1 MKAHPTLTARARIF
15 WLTTALVALSSFAGP
30 GVAPALAQVQLSDK
44 ARQEPQSPQSIR
56 FAAEESGFERHTRHP
71 ELLEYL
77 RALRAAS
84 PEMRLGFYGETFQGR
99 ELPYAVFSRPA
110 VTQPF
115 EAWASGKPVL
125 VLAAN
130 VHGNERTL
138 RESLL
143 VLIRD
148 LATPGTEVN
157 RWLDDLV
164 VVVVPTINPDGFEA
178 TERGIRGNSWGIDM
192 NRDYVKLEQ
201 QSVTNYIRNVLHH
214 WRPHL
219 FVDGHNGGSYPYN
232 LNYQCTSNAA
242 ADPSLTT
249 ICDEEIF
256 PLIDKRMLER
266 GFESWYY
273 TRGTR
278 TRWNVGGWQVRIGRN
293 YGGLVNSVAI
303 LFESPGGQSLE
314 TGVASGIVGY
324 KAVMEYARDNAERLI
339 SVVNNARQATAA
351 FGDGA
356 WSEIV
361 VRQTYGPE
369 PYRVK
374 YKIAEGQGN
383 DRRVIEVESDSLMKR
398 PVPTL
403 TRPRPYAYILPRDAV
418 AAVDMLRRHGI
429 TVEVLEESTTVQ
441 VDAYTLAGI
450 SYERAYNHQAATI
463 AEVGDVVTIER
474 TLPQGTFIVP
484 TDQALGRLAAYMLEP
499 ETDDN
504 VIYWNT
510 MDAWLPKTALTRPAT
525 ASTGGTAE
533 VASAPRPGATGQQP
547 RPGMQ
552 AEPPLIPIFK
562 LMSRVPLP
570 ARMMN

>member
-1 MKAHPTLTARARIF
+1 MKVCSPVHARVR
-15 WLTTALVALSSFAGP
+15 SFA
-30 GVAPALAQVQLSDK
+30 AASALAALALTGCATAQTAV
-44 ARQEPQSPQSIR
+44 AQSPQGPQSLR
-56 FAAEESGFERHTRHP
+56 TAAEESGFKRHTRHP

-84 PEMRLGFYGETFQGR
+84 PEMRLGYYGETFQGR

-143 VLIRD
+143 LLLRD

-157 RWLDDLV
+157 GWLDDLV
-164 VVVVPTINPDGFEA
+164 IVVVPTINPDGFEA
-178 TERGIRGNSWGIDM
+178 SERGIRGNSWGIDM

-201 QSVTNYIRNVLHH
+201 QSVTNYIRNVLHR

-219 FVDGHNGGSYPYN
+219 FVDGHNGGAYPYN
-232 LNYQCTSNAA
+232 LSYQCASNAS
-242 ADPSLTT
+242 ADPSLTQV
-249 ICDEEIF
+249 CDEEIF
-256 PLIDKRMLER
+256 PLIDRRMLEN
-266 GFESWYY
+266 GYESWYY
-273 TRGTR
+273 ARGTR
-278 TRWNVGGWQVRIGRN
+278 TRWNTGGWQARIGRN

-303 LFESPGGQSLE
+303 LFESPGSQPLE
-314 TGVASGIVGY
+314 TGVMAGVVGY
-324 KAVMEYARDNAERLI
+324 KTVLEYVRDNAEKLMAL
-339 SVVNNARQATAA
+339 VQDARQTTAA

-356 WSEIV
+356 WDEVV
-361 VRQTYGPE
+361 VRQDYAPE
-369 PYRVK
+369 PYKVT
-374 YKIAEGQGN
+374 YKIAEGEGKN
-383 DRRVIEVESDSLMKR
+383 RRVIEVQSDSLMKR
-398 PVPTL
+398 PVPVL
-403 TRPRPYAYILPRDAV
+403 KRPRPWAYVLPRDAV
-418 AAVDMLRRHGI
+418 AAVDLLRRHGI
-429 TVEVLEESTTVQ
+429 TVEVLVDSTRLE
-441 VDAYTLAGI
+441 VDAYTLADV
-450 SYERAYNHQAATI
+450 SYERAYNHQAATVV
-463 AEVGDVVTIER
+463 EVGEVVTIER

-510 MDAWLPKTALTRPAT
+510 MDAWLPKAELAAQRTARAQN
-525 ASTGGTAE
+525 ADGSTPVGE
-533 VASAPRPGATGQQP
+533 TGP
-547 RPGMQ
+547 DVSVRAD

-562 LMSRVPLP
+562 LMDRVPLP
-570 ARMMN
+570 ARLLD

>member
-1 MKAHPTLTARARIF
+1 MKVHPSLPVRVRS
-15 WLTTALVALSSFAGP
+15 LALAAAFAVLALAAGP
-30 GVAPALAQVQLSDK
+30 VATPALAQSS
-44 ARQEPQSPQSIR
+44 PSPQSLR
-56 FAAEESGFERHTRHP
+56 FAAEETGFERHTRHP

-115 EAWASGKPVL
+115 EAWASGKPVV

-178 TERGIRGNSWGIDM
+178 SERGIRGNSWGIDM

-201 QSVTNYIRNVLHH
+201 QSVTNYIRNVLHY

-232 LNYQCTSNAA
+232 LNYQCTSNGA
-242 ADPSLTT
+242 ADPSLTLV
-249 ICDEEIF
+249 CDKEIF
-256 PLIDKRMLER
+256 PLIDKRMLEK

-278 TRWNVGGWQVRIGRN
+278 TRWDLGGWQARIGRN
-293 YGGLVNSVAI
+293 YGGLINSIAI
-303 LFESPGGQSLE
+303 LFESPGGQPLE
-314 TGVASGIVGY
+314 TGVASGVVGY
-324 KAVMEYARDNAERLI
+324 KAVMEYARANAKEMMAL
-339 SVVNNARQATAA
+339 VNNARQSTAA

-374 YKIAEGQGN
+374 YKIAEGRGD

-398 PVPTL
+398 PIPTL
-403 TRPRPYAYILPRDAV
+403 IRPRPYAYILPRDAV

-429 TVEVLEESTTVQ
+429 TVEVLEDSATVE
-441 VDAYTLAGI
+441 VDAYTLAGV
-450 SYERAYNHQAATI
+450 SYERAYNHQAATVV
-463 AEVGDVVTIER
+463 EVGEVVTIER
-474 TLPQGTFIVP
+474 TLPQGSFIVP

-504 VIYWNT
+504 VVYWNT
-510 MDAWLPKTALTRPAT
+510 MDAWLPKAELARQRTVQA
-525 ASTGGTAE
+525 ASTAQ
-533 VASAPRPGATGQQP
+533 VASATRPGETGPQARGQ
-547 RPGMQ
+547 MQ
-552 AEPPLIPIFK
+552 NTPPLIPIFK
-562 LMSRVPLP
+562 LMTRAPLP
-570 ARMMN
+570 ARLMN